1 MCLHP
6 ARLPGHEAPTCLIGE
21 IENQANIRP
30 PTRDSVDQANI
41 RLPTRDS
48 VDQANIRLLVSEQ
61 RTRITRNNLH
71 PWTGRIKNT
80 RQDRGQG

>member
-30 PTRDSVDQANI
+30 
-41 RLPTRDS
+41 PTRDS

>member
-21 IENQANIRP
+21 IENQAKIRP
-30 PTRDSVDQANI
+30 
-41 RLPTRDS
+41 PTRDS